1 MPLFEY
7 RCRSCATT
15 FEALLSRAAADRGA
29 VACES
34 CSSDETERLMG
45 APAVQAGAKSLP
57 IAGACPPPEAGPCGT
72 GCCRLPG

>member
-7 RCRSCATT
+7 RCRSCESR
-15 FEALLSRAAADRGA
+15 FEALVRAAARERVRCGT
-29 VACES
+29 CES
-34 CSSDETERLMG
+34 SEVERLMS
-45 APAVQAGAKSLP
+45 APAVQAGPKSLP